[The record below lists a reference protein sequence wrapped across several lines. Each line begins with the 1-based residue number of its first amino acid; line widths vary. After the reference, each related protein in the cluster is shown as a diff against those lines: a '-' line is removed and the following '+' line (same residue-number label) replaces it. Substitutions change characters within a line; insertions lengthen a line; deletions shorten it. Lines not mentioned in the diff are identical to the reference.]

1 MEPQRKAKSTVPEK
15 FTADSKIRDVI
26 NDPAFGNY
34 GRLLFPVQR
43 NYMQGASLKTM
54 NLSWYTNICPD
65 DTVAVV
71 NYLWAQS

>member
-1 MEPQRKAKSTVPEK
+1 M
-15 FTADSKIRDVI
+15 
-26 NDPAFGNY
+26 
-34 GRLLFPVQR
+34 QR

-71 NYLWAQS
+71 NYLWTQASAGKTIFHDIYAEEEKLTDQTKR